1 VNTKQIR
8 LSGFGGQG
16 IVLAGLVLSHAGII
30 DGKWVAT
37 TSTYGAAAR
46 GGACR
51 SDIVI
56 SDQPIIFPQV
66 TQIDIFVP
74 MSQQAYSKYIENVS
88 QVDGLVAYNEGVVAP
103 LEIDGLKQ
111 VGIPATRTAVE
122 KLENEIVANMIIL
135 GAMVELTGVVSKT
148 ALISTAKEH
157 IPERF
162 KDMNIKAIDVG
173 FDMAGEQPNL

>member
-1 VNTKQIR
+1 MNTKQVR

-51 SDIVI
+51 SDIVV

-66 TQIDIFVP
+66 TQIEIFVP
-74 MSQQAYSKYIENVS
+74 MSQQAYAKYIGNVS
-88 QVDGLVAYNEGVVAP
+88 KDEALVAYNEGVVAP
-103 LEIDGLKQ
+103 LEIDGVEQ
-111 VGIPATRTAVE
+111 VGIPATRVAVE
-122 KLENEIVANMIIL
+122 QLENEIVANMIIL

-148 ALISTAKEH
+148 ALVSATKDNV
-157 IPERF
+157 PERF
-162 KDMNIKAIDVG
+162 KEINILAIDLG
-173 FDMAGEQPNL
+173 FGLGRMAA